1 VSPTVDATPAGAERE
16 PAPQRQ
22 LVISGLV
29 LLLSLAAS
37 FFSLLALP
45 ALVGTFIAFVAASR
59 LPGARKRA
67 NYALL
72 AVSGALS
79 VFAFVRFLKTEAVA
93 GIVQGGTR
101 ATEGR
106 AVSRL
111 REILFAEDVMRR
123 HATWDPDGDGIG
135 SAGLLGELTGELG
148 VRGHLPLVPPLLEG
162 IPRAQTTSLGPA
174 HVVAGYYFAVCLPTR
189 DGGFSA
195 LPEAAFDDEASERR
209 FLAYAW
215 PVAENLGLSY
225 AFMLDEH
232 ENILQAEAKRGKR
245 SGFDAPR
252 CDDAVAPSSRQD
264 WAPWQKKKPRERLPG
279 DEPKR

>member
-1 VSPTVDATPAGAERE
+1 VSPTTDAPSGSGE
-16 PAPQRQ
+16 PEALAQRQ

-29 LLLSLAAS
+29 LALSLAAL
-37 FFSLLALP
+37 FFPLLALP
-45 ALVGTFIAFVAASR
+45 ALVGTFIAFLAASR
-59 LPGARKRA
+59 LPSERRKA

-72 AVSGALS
+72 ALSAVLS
-79 VFAFVRFLKTEAVA
+79 VVAFVRFLKTEAVA

-101 ATEGR
+101 ATEVR

-123 HATWDPDGDGIG
+123 HATWDPDEDRIG

-148 VRGHLPLVPPLLEG
+148 LRGHLPLVPPLLEG
-162 IPRAQTTSLGPA
+162 IPHSQSTSLGPA
-174 HVVAGYYFAVCLPTR
+174 HVVAGYFFAVCLPTK

-195 LPEAAFDDEASERR
+195 KSGAAFDDEASERR

-215 PVAENLGLSY
+215 PVAANLGLGH

-232 ENILQAEAKRGKR
+232 ENILQAESKPGKR
-245 SGFDAPR
+245 TGFDAPP
-252 CDDAVAPSSRQD
+252 CDDAVAEATRKD
-264 WAPWQKKKPRERLPG
+264 WTPWQKKKPRERLPG
-279 DEPKR
+279 DEARR

>member
-1 VSPTVDATPAGAERE
+1 MSPTVDASPSGAERE
-16 PAPQRQ
+16 AAPERQ

-29 LLLSLAAS
+29 LALSLAAS
-37 FFSLLALP
+37 FLPLLALP

-59 LPGARKRA
+59 LPAPRRKA
-67 NYALL
+67 NYLLLTLSAL
-72 AVSGALS
+72 LS

-123 HATWDPDGDGIG
+123 HATWDPDEDGIG

-148 VRGHLPLVPPLLEG
+148 LRGHLPLVPPLLEG
-162 IPRAQTTSLGPA
+162 IPRAQSTTLGPA
-174 HVVAGYYFAVCLPTR
+174 HVVAGYYFAVCLPTQ

-195 LPEAAFDDEASERR
+195 TPGATFDDEASERR

-215 PVAENLGLSY
+215 PVAANLGLSQ
-225 AFMLDEH
+225 AFLLDEH
-232 ENILQAEAKRGKR
+232 ENILQAESKPGKR
-245 SGFDAPR
+245 SGTDAPS
-252 CDDAVAPSSRQD
+252 CNDALAPSSRKD
-264 WAPWQKKKPRERLPG
+264 WSPWQKKKPRERLPG

>member
-1 VSPTVDATPAGAERE
+1 MSPTTDAPSSGAEPE
-16 PAPQRQ
+16 ALAKRQ
-22 LVISGLV
+22 LFISSLT
-29 LLLSLAAS
+29 LALSLAAS
-37 FFSLLALP
+37 FFPLLALP
-45 ALVGTFIAFVAASR
+45 ALVGTFIAFLAASR
-59 LPGARKRA
+59 LPAERRKP

-72 AVSGALS
+72 ALSTALS

-101 ATEGR
+101 ATEVR

-123 HATWDPDGDGIG
+123 HGTWDPDEDRIG

-148 VRGHLPLVPPLLEG
+148 LRGHLPLVPPLLEG
-162 IPRAQTTSLGPA
+162 IPRSTSTSLGPA
-174 HVVAGYYFAVCLPTR
+174 HVVAGYYFAVCLPTK
-189 DGGFSA
+189 DGSFSA
-195 LPEAAFDDEASERR
+195 KPGAAFDDEASERR

-215 PVAENLGLSY
+215 PAAGNLGLSH

-232 ENILQAEAKRGKR
+232 ENILQAESKPGKR
-245 SGFDAPR
+245 SGLDGPT
-252 CDDAVAPSSRQD
+252 CDDAVADATRSE
-264 WAPWQKKKPRERLPG
+264 WTPWQKKKPRERLPG